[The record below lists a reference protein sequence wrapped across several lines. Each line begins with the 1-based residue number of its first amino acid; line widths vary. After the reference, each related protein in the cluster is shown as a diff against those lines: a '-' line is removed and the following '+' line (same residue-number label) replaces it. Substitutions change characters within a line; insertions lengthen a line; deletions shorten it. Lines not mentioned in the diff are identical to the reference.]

1 MIFLTSILECK
12 NKESYTEMLGLL
24 PSNQKTYIEKYTPEV
39 AHKKLTARLLLY
51 CIMKDFGRENLFKT
65 LHHAPNGKLKC
76 DENLFF
82 SLSYA
87 GDYIACGITENEQCG
102 IDIVQKNPL
111 KDLGNSYYLN
121 QADNQSIAR
130 NNYDFYFYHS
140 RYEAL
145 LKAGFIKNWQALDFS
160 LQPDSLIINN
170 QQIQLF
176 TTNAQQDIIIS
187 MAGNVKQ
194 EECVIIQYS
203 LSEIYSRQIG

>member
-24 PSNQKTYIEKYTPEV
+24 PFNQKTFIEKFSPET
-39 AHKKLTARLLLY
+39 ANKKLVARQLLY
-51 CIMKDFGRENLFKT
+51 SIMKDLGSENLFKT

-76 DENLFF
+76 DENFYF
-82 SLSYA
+82 SLSYS
-87 GDYIACGITENEQCG
+87 GNYIACGITEKEQCG

-111 KDLGNSYYLN
+111 KDLGDMYYLN
-121 QADNQSIAR
+121 QADNQSIAC
-130 NNYDFYFYHS
+130 NNNDFYFYHS

-145 LKAGFIKNWQALDFS
+145 LKAGFINNWQTLDFS

-176 TTNAQQDIIIS
+176 TSNTNQDLMIS
-187 MAGNVKQ
+187 MAGNFKQ
-194 EECVIIQYS
+194 EECHIIQFN
-203 LSEIYSRQIG
+203 LK